1 MIAKLQVDKTV
12 AEMRLAQSTRSLQG
26 AMQEIKFLKN
36 RIKYLETQDVEAE
49 DLLRMHTRAQLGL
62 IEYLEG
68 EDDLAIALERFKR
81 QLMESDEEQSSQHQQ
96 QQQQQQKDNGPV
108 PPSSS
113 SSASAQQQSS
123 LPTSKEADRDNP
135 YWLSSILIT
144 L

>member
-1 MIAKLQVDKTV
+1 
-12 AEMRLAQSTRSLQG
+12 
-26 AMQEIKFLKN
+26 MQEIKFLKS

-81 QLMESDEEQSSQHQQ
+81 QLMESDEEQSQHHL
-96 QQQQQQKDNGPV
+96 QQKDNDNV
-108 PPSSS
+108 SSTP
-113 SSASAQQQSS
+113 AQS
-123 LPTSKEADRDNP
+123 LPSKDDRDNP

>member
-1 MIAKLQVDKTV
+1 MIAKLQVDKTIT
-12 AEMRLAQSTRSLQG
+12 EMRLAQSTRSLQG

-81 QLMESDEEQSSQHQQ
+81 QLMESDEEQSSQHHHQQ
-96 QQQQQQKDNGPV
+96 PQQKDNDPV
-108 PPSSS
+108 P
-113 SSASAQQQSS
+113 SSASPQQSS
-123 LPTSKEADRDNP
+123 LPTRKEADRDNP